1 MKRFQGYEMGKRI
14 LQEETRMAMLEKM
27 VGGSKSIHGGQG
39 HRVRS
44 ESGYTIPNF
53 ATTYDMMLQNTWFK
67 RRDSHFITF
76 KSVTNIK
83 GLFGYKLKTEIL

>member
-1 MKRFQGYEMGKRI
+1 
-14 LQEETRMAMLEKM
+14 MAMLEKM
-27 VGGSKSIHGGQG
+27 VGGSKSIRGGQG

-53 ATTYDMMLQNTWFK
+53 ATTYDMILKNTWFK

-76 KSVTNIK
+76 ISVTNIK
-83 GLFGYKLKTEIL
+83 GPFGYS